1 VIGSLRGEVVERNLD
16 STVLLEV
23 SGVGYIVAVS
33 QRAMSELE
41 PGTPAFLYIHHH
53 IREDAQTL
61 FGFTT
66 RDERSTF
73 QTLLGTHGVGP
84 AMALAVME
92 THPPAALIDVVAN
105 GDVTALTLVPG
116 IGKKRAER
124 LLVEL
129 KDRLSIPIFEGTEAS
144 GGSVSAIA
152 DVRNALAGLGYGTEE
167 IRDVL
172 RDLPAD
178 ADSATLLRD
187 ALKSLSARHA

>member
-1 VIGSLRGEVVERNLD
+1 MIGSLRGEVLERNLEG
-16 STVLLEV
+16 TVLLEV
-23 SGVGYIVAVS
+23 AGVGYLVTVS
-33 QRAMSELE
+33 QRAISELE
-41 PGTPAFLYIHHH
+41 PSTSAFLYIHHH

-66 RDERSTF
+66 RNERSTF

-84 AMALAVME
+84 AMALAVMA

-105 GDVTALTLVPG
+105 GDVAALTLVPG

-129 KDRLSIPIFEGTEAS
+129 KDRLSIPILDGAET
-144 GGSVSAIA
+144 GGVSVSAIA
-152 DVRNALAGLGYGTEE
+152 DVRDALAGLGYGTEE

-172 RDLPAD
+172 RELPSD
-178 ADSATLLRD
+178 SDSATLLRD

>member
-1 VIGSLRGEVVERNLD
+1 MIGSLRGEVLERNLD
-16 STVLLEV
+16 GTVLLEV
-23 SGVGYIVAVS
+23 AGVGYLVTVS
-33 QRAMSELE
+33 QRAISELE
-41 PGTPAFLYIHHH
+41 PSTSAFLYIHHH

-66 RDERSTF
+66 RNERSTF

-84 AMALAVME
+84 AMALAVMA

-105 GDVTALTLVPG
+105 GDVAALTLVPG

-129 KDRLSIPIFEGTEAS
+129 KDRLSIPILDGAET
-144 GGSVSAIA
+144 GGVSVSAIA
-152 DVRNALAGLGYGTEE
+152 DVRDALAGLGYGTEE

-172 RDLPAD
+172 RELPSD
-178 ADSATLLRD
+178 SDSATLLRD

>member
-1 VIGSLRGEVVERNLD
+1 MIGSLRGEIVERNLD
-16 STVLLEV
+16 GTVLLEV
-23 SGVGYIVAVS
+23 SGVGYMVTVS
-33 QRAMSELE
+33 QRAISELE

-61 FGFTT
+61 FGFTS

-84 AMALAVME
+84 AMALAVMA

-105 GDVTALTLVPG
+105 GDVAALTLVPG

-129 KDRLSIPIFEGTEAS
+129 KDRLSIPILEGGGSS

-152 DVRNALAGLGYGTEE
+152 DVRDALAGLGYGTEE

-172 RDLPAD
+172 RDLAS
-178 ADSATLLRD
+178 DSDTATLLRD
-187 ALKSLSARHA
+187 ALKSLGARHA